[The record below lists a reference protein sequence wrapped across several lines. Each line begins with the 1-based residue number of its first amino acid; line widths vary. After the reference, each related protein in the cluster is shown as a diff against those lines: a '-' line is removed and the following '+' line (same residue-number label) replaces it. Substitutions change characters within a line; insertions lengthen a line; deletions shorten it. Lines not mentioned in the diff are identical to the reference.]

1 MGMPIFP
8 SRAGK
13 AIVWAGAAA
22 LFVLGGLIWL
32 YWLVAEET
40 AQAPKAGAAA
50 VSFMPSPDVRMPDPL
65 SPEAYKAFGERPL
78 FHPGRRPF
86 PERSVLAA
94 AAQANSAP
102 RVLAAPQGFTLR
114 GTVLSGPFRSA
125 VFERAAKKD
134 YVRVEEGGQLE
145 GWTLTKITR
154 SEIVLQ
160 GAGQELSMKLE
171 TNPR

>member
-1 MGMPIFP
+1 MQGRVF
-8 SRAGK
+8 SNRAGK
-13 AIVWAGAAA
+13 AAVWAGASV
-22 LFVLGGLIWL
+22 LFLLAGLVWL
-32 YWLVAEET
+32 DWLVVEE
-40 AQAPKAGAAA
+40 AAVAPKAVTGAAVLA
-50 VSFMPSPDVRMPDPL
+50 PPPEVRLPDLP
-65 SPEAYKAFGERPL
+65 SPEAYKAFNERPL

-86 PERSVLAA
+86 PEKSALAA
-94 AAQANSAP
+94 AAQANPAP
-102 RVLAAPQGFTLR
+102 RILPVPQGLTLR
-114 GTVLSGPFRSA
+114 GTVISGPFRSA

-134 YVRVEEGGQLE
+134 YVKVEEGGQLE